1 MTYKN
6 MIEMIE
12 NLGKITLQPI
22 YFNELKIEINEVLRA
37 YHPTDW
43 NIKPHH
49 HPWFELNYIQSG
61 SLYNTIDDVEFL
73 AKEGESY
80 IVNPGVKHSHINN
93 KTGDDGI
100 CIRFTVENTNKNN
113 LENENLI
120 KAMQIQPKYSFD
132 SGFER
137 FSPQRNEITLKAEF
151 VNLLMKMYDKK
162 GYFVTQSNNPPPTL
176 SNQVIKYLAE
186 YYREKIYI
194 SDIARALNISY
205 RTLSR
210 KFKEET
216 GITISDK
223 LTQIRITAAKKLLLE
238 SNMLLYDIATQTGFE
253 NEYYFSNAFKKA
265 EGISPSFY
273 RKQKSPLY

>member
-1 MTYKN
+1 
-6 MIEMIE
+6 
-12 NLGKITLQPI
+12 
-22 YFNELKIEINEVLRA
+22 
-37 YHPTDW
+37 
-43 NIKPHH
+43 
-49 HPWFELNYIQSG
+49 
-61 SLYNTIDDVEFL
+61 
-73 AKEGESY
+73 
-80 IVNPGVKHSHINN
+80 
-93 KTGDDGI
+93 
-100 CIRFTVENTNKNN
+100 
-113 LENENLI
+113 
-120 KAMQIQPKYSFD
+120 MQIQPKYPFD